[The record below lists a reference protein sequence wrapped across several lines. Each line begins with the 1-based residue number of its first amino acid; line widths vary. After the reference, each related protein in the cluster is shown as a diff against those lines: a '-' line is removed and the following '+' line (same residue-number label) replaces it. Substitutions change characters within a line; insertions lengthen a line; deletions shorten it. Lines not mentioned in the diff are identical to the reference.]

1 MDRINLIE
9 KLTEFL
15 NEFYKNELITNINEG
30 KKSILLDFS
39 LIDKFD
45 IELADYIL
53 ENPDD
58 AIEVAEEAVKQIE
71 TGLSESKIRIRLI
84 NIPETREVRIR
95 NVRAKHIGKLI
106 VLNGQVRR
114 ASDIRP
120 EVSES
125 IFQCG
130 NCGNKIR
137 VIQKEKTISNPSEC
151 DSCDNRRNFKLL
163 NQKLYDARWLVIEEL
178 YEATTGERPLNIK
191 IYLKEDLTTPKIQNL
206 TDPGNRI
213 KVIGVLKELPRK
225 VKNLNSRQMDIFLEA
240 NYVESTEDN
249 YEDLEITPE
258 NEQEI
263 LKLANDPK
271 IYEKLISSIAPAL
284 YGLEE
289 VKEALSLQFFS
300 GISKT
305 LIDGTRIRGDIHI
318 LLVGDPSTAK
328 SATMKVISN
337 IVSRGRYVSGKGVS
351 AAGLTATVTKDE
363 ELLGGW
369 VLEAGALVMCN
380 GSMIAIDE
388 FEKIDQQD
396 QIALHEAMEQQTIS
410 IAKASIVATLPAN
423 TAVLAGAN
431 PKLGRFDPYLPI
443 KEQINIPETL
453 LTRFDL
459 KFALRDIPN
468 LDRDKKIADHI
479 MNSRFFSENE
489 IKPIISA
496 DIMKKYISYAK
507 KNCNPKMTREAANE
521 IRDFYLNLREKSG
534 EDSPIAITPRQY
546 EALIR
551 LSEASA
557 KIQLKQQV
565 RKEDALRAINLMKA
579 SLRMFGLEPETGEID
594 IDRVEGARTTA
605 KQRSKIRILNDV
617 IDELEKKYGKD
628 IPVDEILKQSRLEG
642 LDKPE
647 DILRKMLN
655 EGFLFSPRQGYIN
668 KL

>member
-565 RKEDALRAINLMKA
+565 RKEDALRVINLMKA